1 MHERWVAKAYMF
13 LPKIDKDLIAS
24 EDPLN
29 NGGLIIPL
37 EERSSDVSEYTQS
50 SYQKLRQDEESKPQI
65 NYFDPEANPAFKSF
79 SENIPKKKL
88 RRLISYN
95 DRAYAVQKI
104 FSLHSSKQYCS
115 ETLFTAVN
123 IMDRYLTRVGYW
135 NFPRLQLCLLATTAT
150 ILAAKMNE
158 NYSPVIEYTLK
169 FLADDE

>member
-1 MHERWVAKAYMF
+1 M
-13 LPKIDKDLIAS
+13 
-24 EDPLN
+24 
-29 NGGLIIPL
+29 
-37 EERSSDVSEYTQS
+37 
-50 SYQKLRQDEESKPQI
+50 
-65 NYFDPEANPAFKSF
+65 
-79 SENIPKKKL
+79 
-88 RRLISYN
+88 
-95 DRAYAVQKI
+95 QKI